1 MGCGCSNN
9 QSLIFPPN
17 SSRPPH
23 AQSTIHIDHT
33 AKMHLDLF
41 NNTYRFFNFKS
52 KIPIDDS
59 SNINILLYTL
69 PYNSTGD
76 SFVSLSKFKEEKA
89 ECNNYKGSGD
99 NLLISYN
106 KGEKLN
112 DLFNKDKFFVLIDGD
127 FQVYCLIDGHGPFGD
142 LIGQIV
148 QDKLFIKLNKCYTN
162 NFLNEYEE
170 IFLDIFEDIQNAVV
184 NNEVKLLDEYDSILS
199 GLSVSLVVVKENYI
213 YTVNIGN
220 VLAMIV
226 HNDTTTV
233 TKNEIDILTIDDSDL
248 YNDNYEKENKR
259 STEDYDIIN
268 IHGVFDMNDELRRIY
283 ESGGEVRQIGGEE
296 KGRIFVKGKYYPGV
310 INTRGIGDQI
320 AGLIGVSHKPH
331 ISKMKMEIEHFYYL
345 FMCTDGVANCDDCE
359 RLANLI
365 VGSERS
371 SYIFYTIE
379 FTEVMNNILS
389 IGRGKYSGPY
399 LPDMTLILRRLM

>member
-89 ECNNYKGSGD
+89 ECNNYKGSG
-99 NLLISYN
+99 
-106 KGEKLN
+106 
-112 DLFNKDKFFVLIDGD
+112 
-127 FQVYCLIDGHGPFGD
+127 
-142 LIGQIV
+142 
-148 QDKLFIKLNKCYTN
+148 
-162 NFLNEYEE
+162 
-170 IFLDIFEDIQNAVV
+170 
-184 NNEVKLLDEYDSILS
+184 
-199 GLSVSLVVVKENYI
+199 
-213 YTVNIGN
+213 
-220 VLAMIV
+220 
-226 HNDTTTV
+226 
-233 TKNEIDILTIDDSDL
+233 
-248 YNDNYEKENKR
+248 
-259 STEDYDIIN
+259 
-268 IHGVFDMNDELRRIY
+268 
-283 ESGGEVRQIGGEE
+283 
-296 KGRIFVKGKYYPGV
+296 V

-371 SYIFYTIE
+371 SYSFYTIE